1 MKRWIGFLGSW
12 AIFVLALGLA
22 AFAIAGES
30 INMTDERRL
39 DRVAA
44 IDKMI
49 AERTGSKASELRDT
63 ATQKTA
69 RVNALQA
76 KLQDVAKQTDD
87 APDTGQTILVS
98 TAENKLYVRRSGQ
111 TVFEAVC
118 STGKG
123 TTLAVDGKTIVFDT
137 PIGKLRIVSKDENP
151 QWVPPDWHYVEE
163 ARKNGMRVVR
173 LNPGQS
179 IDSRTGQPSLSKPDK
194 GVWSWLTGRTSSSN
208 SNSNNPVLKVRGDTI
223 IEVSNGVERE
233 LDPGKTIVA
242 GDAIIVPPV
251 NTKQRH
257 YDKVLGKFRLE
268 MGNGYGIHGTDE
280 PDKLG
285 QSVSH
290 GCVRLGDA
298 DIEKLY
304 QIANVGDTV
313 IIY

>member
-12 AIFVLALGLA
+12 ALLVLALGLA
-22 AFAIAGES
+22 SFAIAGET
-30 INMTDERRL
+30 INTRDERWL
-39 DRVAA
+39 DRVAE
-44 IDKMI
+44 IDRMI
-49 AERTGSKASELRDT
+49 SERSGSKAEVLRDS
-63 ATQKTA
+63 AAQKAA
-69 RVNALQA
+69 RVNALQS
-76 KLQDVAKQTDD
+76 KLQDAAKQTDD
-87 APDTGQTILVS
+87 VPDTGQTILVS
-98 TAENKLYVRRSGQ
+98 TAENKLYVRRDGQ

-137 PIGKLRIVSKDENP
+137 PIGKLHIVSKDENP

-179 IDSRTGQPSLSKPDK
+179 IDSRTGQPASPNRDE
-194 GVWSWLTGRTSSSN
+194 GVWSWISGRTDSSTT
-208 SNSNNPVLKVRGDTI
+208 NPVLKVKGDTI
-223 IEVSNGVERE
+223 VEVSNGVERE
-233 LDPGKTIVA
+233 LPPGKTIVA
-242 GDAIIVPPV
+242 GDAIIMPPV
-251 NTKQRH
+251 ETKQRH

-304 QIANVGDTV
+304 QIANVHDTV

>member
-12 AIFVLALGLA
+12 ALLVLAFGLA
-22 AFAIAGES
+22 ALAIAGET
-30 INMTDERRL
+30 INIREERRL
-39 DRVAA
+39 DRVTA
-44 IDKMI
+44 IDRMI
-49 AERTGSKASELRDT
+49 AERMGGKAAALRDT
-63 ATQKTA
+63 AAQKT
-69 RVNALQA
+69 VSTNALQA

-87 APDTGQTILVS
+87 VPDSGQTILVS
-98 TAENKLYVRRSGQ
+98 TAENKLYVRRNGQ

-123 TTLAVDGKTIVFDT
+123 TTLAVDGRTIIFDT
-137 PIGKLRIVSKDENP
+137 PIGKLHIISKDENP

-179 IDSRTGQPSLSKPDK
+179 IDKRTGQPATSKPDQ
-194 GVWSWLTGRTSSSN
+194 GVWSWFGGSSTTVS
-208 SNSNNPVLKVRGDTI
+208 NPVLKVRGDTVV
-223 IEVSNGVERE
+223 EVGADGSERE
-233 LDPGKTIVA
+233 LPPGSTIVA
-242 GDAIIVPPV
+242 GDAVVIPPV

-298 DIEKLY
+298 DVEKLY

>member
-1 MKRWIGFLGSW
+1 MRRWIGFLGSW
-12 AIFVLALGLA
+12 ALLVLALGLA
-22 AFAIAGES
+22 SFAIAGET
-30 INMTDERRL
+30 INLRDERRL
-39 DRVAA
+39 DRVAE
-44 IDKMI
+44 IDRMI
-49 AERTGSKASELRDT
+49 DERAGSKAGLLRDT

-69 RVNALQA
+69 GVSALQS

-87 APDTGQTILVS
+87 IPDTGQTILVS
-98 TAENKLYVRRSGQ
+98 TAENKLYVRRNGQ

-123 TTLAVDGKTIVFDT
+123 TTLAIDGKTIIFDT
-137 PIGKLRIVSKDENP
+137 PIGKLHIISKDENP

-163 ARKNGMRVVR
+163 ARKNGMRVVH
-173 LNPGQS
+173 LNTGQS
-179 IDSRTGQPSLSKPDK
+179 IDARTGQPASSQPDE
-194 GVWSWLTGRTSSSN
+194 GVWSWLRGSTNSSSA
-208 SNSNNPVLKVRGDTI
+208 NNPVLKVKGNTVV
-223 IEVSNGVERE
+223 EVSGGVERE
-233 LDPGKTIVA
+233 LEPGKTIVA
-242 GDAIIVPPV
+242 GDAVIVPPV
-251 NTKQRH
+251 DTKQRH

-304 QIANVGDTV
+304 QIANVHDTV

>member
-12 AIFVLALGLA
+12 ALLVLAFGLA
-22 AFAIAGES
+22 AFAVAGET
-30 INMTDERRL
+30 INIRDERRL
-39 DRVAA
+39 DRVAE
-44 IDKMI
+44 IDRLI
-49 AERTGSKASELRDT
+49 NEGGGSKASVLRNT

-69 RVNALQA
+69 NVNALQS
-76 KLQDVAKQTDD
+76 KLQDVEKQTDD
-87 APDTGQTILVS
+87 VPDTGQTILVS
-98 TAENKLYVRRSGQ
+98 TAENKLYVRRGGQ
-111 TVFEAVC
+111 TIFEAVC

-123 TTLAVDGKTIVFDT
+123 TTLAVDGKTILFDT
-137 PIGKLRIVSKDENP
+137 PIGKLHIISKDENP

-163 ARKNGMRVVR
+163 ARKNGMRVVH
-173 LNPGQS
+173 LDAGQS
-179 IDSRTGQPSLSKPDK
+179 IDSRTGQPVSSKPDA
-194 GVWSWLTGRTSSSN
+194 GVWSWLSGGN
-208 SNSNNPVLKVRGDTI
+208 DNSNNPVLKVKGNTVV
-223 IEVSNGVERE
+223 EVSNGVERE
-233 LDPGKTIVA
+233 LEPGKTIVA
-242 GDAIIVPPV
+242 GDAVIVPPV
-251 NTKQRH
+251 DTKQRH

-304 QIANVGDTV
+304 QIANVHDTV